1 MLVISHNA
9 ISPSTNVFQDG
20 RATHTHLLAHMN
32 YTVFNNQT
40 INADNNITHIGQLFW
55 DEDVRA
61 AVEATYPYNT
71 NTQAV
76 TSNDEDMWDIVQA
89 DTYYDPFPQ
98 YIYLGADVTDGIFA
112 WIQIGVNTSANYVD
126 DEYYA
131 VAAYI
136 DADGGHVNTD
146 STFVGGGGDMG
157 GNGTMNGT
165 AMPTGAA
172 P

>member
-1 MLVISHNA
+1 
-9 ISPSTNVFQDG
+9 
-20 RATHTHLLAHMN
+20 MN
-32 YTVFNNQT
+32 YTIFNNQT

-61 AVEATYPYNT
+61 AVEETSPYNT
-71 NTQAV
+71 NAQAI
-76 TSNDEDMWDIVQA
+76 TTNDEDMWDIVQA
-89 DTYYDPFPQ
+89 NTYYDPFPQ
-98 YIYLGADVTDGIFA
+98 YVYLGADVTDGIFA

-136 DADGGHVNTD
+136 DEDGGHANANSIVG
-146 STFVGGGGDMG
+146 GGGGDMG

-165 AMPTGAA
+165 AMPTGS
-172 P
+172 PP

>member
-1 MLVISHNA
+1 MAYADNSK
-9 ISPSTNVFQDG
+9 DG

-32 YTVFNNQT
+32 YTIFNNQT

-61 AVEATYPYNT
+61 AVEETSPYNT

-76 TSNDEDMWDIVQA
+76 TTNDEDMWDIVQA

-98 YIYLGADVTDGIFA
+98 YVYLGADVTDGIFA
-112 WIQIGVNTSANYVD
+112 WIQIGVNTSANYID

-131 VAAYI
+131 VAAYL
-136 DADGGHVNTD
+136 DEDGGHANANSMVGG
-146 STFVGGGGDMG
+146 GGGGDMG

>member
-1 MLVISHNA
+1 MLVHCHSA
-9 ISPSTNVFQDG
+9 VGTSTNALQDG

-55 DEDVRA
+55 DEDIRA
-61 AVEATYPYNT
+61 AVEATSPYNT

-98 YIYLGADVTDGIFA
+98 YVYLGADVTDGIFA

-136 DADGGHVNTD
+136 DADGGHVNAD

-165 AMPTGAA
+165 AMPTEAA